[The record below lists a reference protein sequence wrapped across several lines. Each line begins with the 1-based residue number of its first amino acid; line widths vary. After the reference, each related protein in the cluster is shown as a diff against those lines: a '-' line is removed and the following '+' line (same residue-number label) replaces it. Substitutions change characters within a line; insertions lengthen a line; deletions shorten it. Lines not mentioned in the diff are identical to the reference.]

1 MLIKI
6 YDQTGD
12 YEVDTINLD
21 NYDLEG
27 DGGEDLLALLQD
39 IIESYMDDI
48 ESD

>member
-27 DGGEDLLALLQD
+27 DGGEELLALLQD

>member
-6 YDQTGD
+6 YDQNGD

-27 DGGEDLLALLQD
+27 DGGEELVALLRD
-39 IIESYMDDI
+39 IIESYTDDMMD
-48 ESD
+48 

>member
-6 YDQTGD
+6 YDQDGD

-27 DGGEDLLALLQD
+27 TGGEELLALLQD
-39 IIESYMDDI
+39 IIESYTDDAV
-48 ESD
+48 D

>member
-6 YDQTGD
+6 YDPEKN

-27 DGGEDLLALLQD
+27 EGGQELLDLLQD
-39 IIESYMDDI
+39 IIESYIDDI
-48 ESD
+48 DE